1 MNWETVTFVRVY
13 LTEADKKLEPLLKR
27 LHDEE
32 QVRGVSVF
40 RAVSGFGGSGVVHT
54 GSLLD
59 LSLDLP
65 VTVEFF
71 DYPDK
76 VARILEHVS
85 DLLESG
91 HLVRWQAEMNNEQAT
106 G

>member
-13 LTEADKKLEPLLKR
+13 LTEADKTLEPLLKR

-32 QVRGVSVF
+32 KVRGVTVF
-40 RAVSGFGGSGVVHT
+40 RAVSGFGGSGRLHT
-54 GSLLD
+54 SSLVD

-71 DYPDK
+71 DTPEK
-76 VARILEHVS
+76 VTRILEHITNLIGV
-85 DLLESG
+85 G
-91 HLVRWQAEMNNEQAT
+91 HIVRWQAEMND
-106 G
+106 

>member
-1 MNWETVTFVRVY
+1 MNWESVTFVRIY
-13 LTEADKKLEPLLKR
+13 LTEADRVLEPLLKR

-32 QVRGVSVF
+32 KVRGVSVF
-40 RAVSGFGGSGVVHT
+40 RALSGFGGSGVVHT
-54 GSLLD
+54 SSLLD

-71 DYPDK
+71 DRPDK
-76 VARILEHVS
+76 VANILEHLS

-91 HLVRWQAEMNNEQAT
+91 HIVRWQAEMNNR
-106 G
+106 

>member
-13 LTEADKKLEPLLKR
+13 LTEADKSLEPLLKR

-32 QVRGVSVF
+32 KVRGVTVF
-40 RAVSGFGGSGVVHT
+40 RAVSGFGGSGRLHT
-54 GSLLD
+54 SSLVD

-71 DYPDK
+71 DTPDK
-76 VARILEHVS
+76 VERILEHLAS
-85 DLLESG
+85 LIGEG
-91 HLVRWQAEMNNEQAT
+91 HIVRWQAEMND
-106 G
+106 

>member
-13 LTEADKKLEPLLKR
+13 LTEADKTLAPLLKR
-27 LHDEE
+27 LHDQEK
-32 QVRGVSVF
+32 VRGVSVF

-54 GSLLD
+54 ASLVD

-71 DYPDK
+71 DQPKK
-76 VARILEHVS
+76 VDAILEHVS
-85 DLLESG
+85 DLVEAG
-91 HLVRWQAEMNNEQAT
+91 HIVRWQAEMNN
-106 G
+106 

>member
-1 MNWETVTFVRVY
+1 MKWERVTFVRVY
-13 LTEADKKLEPLLKR
+13 LTEADRTLAPLLKR

-32 QVRGVSVF
+32 RVRGVSVF
-40 RAVSGFGGSGVVHT
+40 RAVSGFGGSGVMHT

-71 DYPDK
+71 DRPDK
-76 VARILEHVS
+76 VAGILEHLS

-91 HLVRWQAEMNNEQAT
+91 HIVRWQAEMNNA
-106 G
+106 

>member
-1 MNWETVTFVRVY
+1 MKWETVTFIRVY
-13 LTEADKKLEPLLKR
+13 LTEANTTLKPLLQR

-40 RAVSGFGGSGVVHT
+40 RAVSGFGGSGIIHT
-54 GSLLD
+54 SSLLD

-71 DYPDK
+71 DRPEK
-76 VARILEHVS
+76 VASILEHLS
-85 DLLESG
+85 DLVESG
-91 HLVRWQAEMNNEQAT
+91 HIVRWQAEMNYQ
-106 G
+106 